1 MKNITLTSLLKPVI
15 PIFRKYHLTIFI
27 VFVVAGLSFAVFTF
41 TSLLGET
48 SIDTTYTSPINA
60 GTIDQTTLDRIKA
73 LHTSDEATPAMVTP
87 PGRINP
93 FSE

>member
-1 MKNITLTSLLKPVI
+1 MKNITLSSLFKPII
-15 PIFRKYHLTIFI
+15 PIFKRYHLTIFI

-48 SIDTTYTSPINA
+48 STDSTYTSPISA
-60 GTIDQTTLDRIKA
+60 GTIDQTTLSRIKA
-73 LHTSDEATPAMVTP
+73 LHTSDEATPAIVTP
-87 PGRINP
+87 SGRINP